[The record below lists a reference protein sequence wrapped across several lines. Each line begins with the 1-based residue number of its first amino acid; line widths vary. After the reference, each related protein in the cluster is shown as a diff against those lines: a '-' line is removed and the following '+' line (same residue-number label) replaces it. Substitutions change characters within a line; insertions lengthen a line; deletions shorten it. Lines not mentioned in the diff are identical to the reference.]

1 LLTGDELHQKIRTW
15 LSPPDPW
22 KNHNIACETYYKQI
36 ATWFIEGDAF
46 TEWKSSGSL
55 LWIRGN
61 RVSFIALLHFYI
73 DPDGSNLA
81 AGAGKTILRYAVRS
95 ILPIAA
101 THVLSKVLQS
111 SRTSIACASLGW
123 RLWLSSIVISETTKR
138 RIAESCSPLLLSNF
152 VINPTPTM
160 RFYLVS
166 ILNMIVAHKTPAIMH
181 LHDVWLTFSNALDKP
196 QSTSL

>member
-1 LLTGDELHQKIRTW
+1 LLTGDELHEKIRRW

-22 KNHNIACETYYKQI
+22 KNHNIACETYHKRT

-61 RVSFIALLHFYI
+61 RVSFIALLHFCI
-73 DPDGSNLA
+73 DPDDSNLA
-81 AGAGKTILRYAVRS
+81 AGAGKTILRYVMHS
-95 ILPIAA
+95 ILPIAV
-101 THVLSKVLQS
+101 THVLDEVPQS
-111 SRTSIACASLGW
+111 SRTLIACASLDW
-123 RLWLSSIVISETTKR
+123 RLWPSSIVTSEMTKR

-166 ILNMIVAHKTPAIMH
+166 ILNTVVAHKTLATMH
-181 LHDVWLTFSNALDKP
+181 LHDVWGTFSNALDKP